1 MFYRKKRLMTEEWT
15 NIITPKT
22 KWYKINISE
31 IWEYR
36 DLIMIFVK
44 RDIISIYKQTILGP
58 IWFLLG
64 PLFTVFVYTFLFSGI
79 AKIPTEG
86 LPGPLFY
93 LSGTTLWN
101 YFQQSFNSTS
111 STFVSNSGI
120 FGKVYFPRL
129 VSPISLMISN
139 LFKFFIQ
146 MITFVVFLIIYNVNG
161 HSIYPNSSLILLP
174 IVLFILGGIAFG
186 GGIIISSLTTKYRD
200 LNQLVGVMITL
211 LMYATPIM
219 YPVST
224 IPQIY
229 KPYLKFNPVS
239 PLVEIFR
246 FSMTGSSS
254 YEFTSGLLPSE
265 LVSGLLYSF
274 VFMIITVL
282 VGVILFNKTE
292 KSFMDTV

>member
-1 MFYRKKRLMTEEWT
+1 MTEEWT

-22 KWYKINISE
+22 KWYKINLSE

-36 DLIMIFVK
+36 DLIFIFVK

-129 VSPISLMISN
+129 VSPISMMISN

-146 MITFVVFLIIYNVNG
+146 MVTFVVFLIIYNING
-161 HSIYPNSSLILLP
+161 ESIYPNLSLVLLP
-174 IVLFILGGIAFG
+174 VILFILGGIAFG

-224 IPQIY
+224 IPLIY
-229 KPYLKFNPVS
+229 RPYLQFNPIS

-246 FSMTGSSS
+246 YSMTGSSS
-254 YEFTSGLLPSE
+254 YPMTSDLIPSQ
-265 LVSGLLYSF
+265 LSAGLLYSF
-274 VFMIITVL
+274 IFMIITVFI
-282 VGVILFNKTE
+282 GVVLFNKTE